1 MSDLRSKQKQQRRM
15 AIIEAAEALIG
26 EKGYRNTSIEEIAE
40 KAGVGPATVYNYFG
54 SKSEL
59 IIYIFH
65 GETESFLANGRS
77 VLDNPPESAV
87 EGVIRLFEAYL
98 TDFTERYS
106 RKLIREVFVAVMV
119 EQLSVRRL
127 FMRLDYALMAQLEQ
141 LLQSY
146 QGSGR
151 IKDDIDTADITF
163 ITYSVIMTE
172 LMAFFVDDDLSSGSL
187 FESLRRY
194 ISIVY
199 RGFTP

>member
-1 MSDLRSKQKQQRRM
+1 MSDLRSRQKLQRRK

-65 GETESFLANGRS
+65 GETETFLKNGRS
-77 VLDNPPESAV
+77 ILDCPPESAE
-87 EGVIRLFEAYL
+87 EGVIRLFEAYFS
-98 TDFTERYS
+98 DFTERYS
-106 RKLIREVFVAVMV
+106 RKLIREVFVAVLV

-127 FMRLDYALMAQLEQ
+127 FMRLDYALMAQLEE
-141 LLQSY
+141 LLEAYRS
-146 QGSGR
+146 SGR
-151 IKDDIDTADITF
+151 IRDDFDTADITF
-163 ITYSVIMTE
+163 IIYSVIMTN
-172 LMAFFVDDDLSSGSL
+172 LTAFFVDDDMSPGAF

-194 ISIVY
+194 ISIAF
-199 RGFTP
+199 RGFTR